1 MSEVEDLLK
10 AYESIARLPWD
21 PSLSGQERVW
31 FIVYDPAQERRIR
44 LRIGEFENITKK
56 AGHAWRSFDLTDSF
70 AQWLGQHKY
79 RQAYF
84 EEPENLSPALKAFTT
99 TVALQIK
106 EVLTA
111 PDVNENTVVALTGL
125 ASLFGLTRVS
135 VILEKVML
143 DLRGSSDSS
152 TGRGRLLVFFP
163 GELDGSNYRLLDA
176 RDGWNYLA
184 VPITAKKWGVD

>member
-10 AYESIARLPWD
+10 AYETIVRLPWN

-31 FIVYDPAQERRIR
+31 FVVYDPGQERRIR
-44 LRIGEFENITKK
+44 LRMGEFENITRK
-56 AGHAWRSFDLTDSF
+56 AGHTWRSLDLTDSF
-70 AQWLGQHKY
+70 AQWLSQHKY

-84 EEPENLSPALKAFTT
+84 EEPENLGPALNGFTT
-99 TVALQIK
+99 AVAAQIK
-106 EVLTA
+106 EALTA
-111 PDVNENTVVALTGL
+111 PDVDGNTVVALCGL

-135 VILEKVML
+135 VVLEKVTP
-143 DLRGSSDSS
+143 DL
-152 TGRGRLLVFFP
+152 RGRLLAFFP
-163 GELDGSNYRLLDA
+163 GQHDGSNYRLLDA